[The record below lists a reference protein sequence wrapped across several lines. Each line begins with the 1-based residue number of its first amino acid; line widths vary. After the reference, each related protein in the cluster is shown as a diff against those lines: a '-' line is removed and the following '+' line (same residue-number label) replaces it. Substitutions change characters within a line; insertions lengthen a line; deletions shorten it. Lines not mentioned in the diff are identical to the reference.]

1 MKITNRL
8 ILLLLLS
15 LQTIQLFAQKVTAD
29 SMVYVERIE
38 YLKNSVLNGDKFS
51 DSADSF
57 INDGLELAKAAS
69 DTAALVDFYTL
80 KGDYEKE
87 QNRYD
92 ESLAAYEQ
100 VVDFISPFTQK
111 ELFARTRK
119 KMGNLFW
126 RFNKHNLALQSFLES
141 LRFYQQLGNALEVGK
156 TYNNLGTISRGGSVY
171 DSALYYYNKAL
182 TIFTEIDDQYWISST
197 QNLIG
202 NTYLQMGKPNA
213 ALKYYQQSLA
223 IRRTLGDSL
232 AVSGSLTNIAKAHL
246 KQRNDE
252 QALKA
257 ANEALEI
264 RRGHNDLDLVASS
277 LVDLGGIYKE
287 TGNYAKSIEFFQQ
300 ALIIRRQLGD
310 ELQIA
315 ASLLNVGSI
324 YRQLNLV
331 ETALEYYTDALELY
345 QKIGDEARVSTVLN
359 YIGGVYYKQGAYD
372 NALDYFL
379 SALGYREVSGDQRQV
394 ARISNNVAMIYKN
407 IGNYPKAL
415 DYYNEALSYYKKQGN
430 RKQYAATLNHIGN
443 LHVVWGNDSEAL
455 NFLKK
460 AYFERRE
467 IGDNYG
473 FAHSALDIGE
483 IYLTQEKLTA
493 ANAYFSKAL
502 EMAKSLHNFE
512 LNRDV
517 HFAVYRLETARR
529 KYRAALRHH
538 EKYTAW
544 KDSVFNYET
553 LQRIT
558 QVQMQNEPERR
569 NMQIEFE
576 RKKQQMEIDRLRKN
590 REEREAYFELKE
602 QNQLQTR
609 NLIIAVAAGLLLVVI
624 LLISRFIMKVR
635 TNKKLHRLNNELSN
649 LNTDLQQSQKSLR
662 QLNATKDKFFSIIA
676 HDLKNPFTALVSLAD
691 ILHEKFQVM
700 EEHRKS
706 EILNQI
712 HIAAK
717 NTFRL
722 LENLLEWSKAQQG
735 GVVYTPVEVDV
746 ATEINHAVDLYVNA
760 LHQKDIDVKI
770 DISQYLEVTTD
781 KHMLSF
787 VLRNL
792 IGNAVKFTPFSGKI
806 IIRMEKRKN
815 DLLVS
820 VKDTGVGMTRSV
832 MERLFDL
839 NVHYT
844 TEGTNKERGAGL
856 GLILCKDFVTKMGGD
871 IMVEST
877 PGEGSAFSFTLPYPA
892 KSRLK

>member
-1 MKITNRL
+1 MKINNS
-8 ILLLLLS
+8 LLLLLFLS
-15 LQTIQLFAQKVTAD
+15 FQAVLLSGQKVTTD

-38 YLKNSVLNGDKFS
+38 YLKKSVQTGDEFS
-51 DSADSF
+51 DSADSY
-57 INDGLELAKAAS
+57 INAGLDLAKAAS
-69 DTAALVDFYTL
+69 DTAALIDFYTL

-92 ESLAAYEQ
+92 ESLAAYEH
-100 VVDFISPFTQK
+100 VIDFISPFTQK

-141 LRFYQQLGNALEVGK
+141 LRFYQQMGNALEVGK
-156 TYNNLGTISRGGSVY
+156 TYNNLGTISRGVSVY

-182 TIFTEIDDQYWISST
+182 TIFIEIDDQPWVSST

-202 NTYLQMGKPNA
+202 NTYLQMGKPNS
-213 ALKYYQQSLA
+213 ALKNYRKSLA
-223 IRRTLGDSL
+223 IRRSLGDSL
-232 AVSGSLTNIAKAHL
+232 AVSGSLTNMAKAYL

-257 ANEALEI
+257 ANRALEI
-264 RRGHNDLDLVASS
+264 RQEHNELHLVASS

-287 TGNYAKSIEFFQQ
+287 IGNYAKSIEFFQQ

-310 ELQIA
+310 EIQIA

-324 YRQLNLV
+324 YRQLDLA
-331 ETALEYYTDALELY
+331 ETALTYYTDALELY
-345 QKIGDEARVSTVLN
+345 QKNGDEARVSTVLN
-359 YIGGVYYKQGAYD
+359 YIGGVYYKQGAFD

-379 SALGYREVSGDQRQV
+379 SALGYREVAGDRRQV
-394 ARISNNVAMIYKN
+394 ASISNNVAMIYKN

-415 DYYNEALSYYKKQGN
+415 DYYNEALAYYQSHGN

-443 LHVVWGNDSEAL
+443 LHAVWENDSEAL

-460 AYFERRE
+460 AYFQRRE
-467 IGDNYG
+467 ISDNYG

-483 IYLTQEKLTA
+483 IYLKQNKLAA
-493 ANAYFSKAL
+493 ANAYISKAL
-502 EMAKSLHNFE
+502 EIAKSLHNFE
-512 LNRDV
+512 LSRDV
-517 HFAVYRLETARR
+517 HFAMYRLETARR
-529 KYRAALRHH
+529 KYKAALQHH

-558 QVQMQNEPERR
+558 QVQMQNEAERR
-569 NMQIEFE
+569 NMQLEFE
-576 RKKQQMEIDRLRKN
+576 RKKQQMEIERLRKN

-602 QNQLQTR
+602 QNQMQTR
-609 NLIIAVAAGLLLVVI
+609 NLIIAIAVGLLLVVI
-624 LLISRFIMKVR
+624 LLINRFVMKVR
-635 TNKKLHRLNNELSN
+635 TNKKLHRLNNDLSN
-649 LNTDLQQSQKSLR
+649 LNTDLQKSQKALR

-676 HDLKNPFTALVSLAD
+676 HDLKNPFTALVSLTD

-722 LENLLEWSKAQQG
+722 LENLLEWSKSQQG
-735 GVVYTPVEVDV
+735 GVVYTPVDVDV

-760 LHQKDIDVKI
+760 LQQKDIDVKI

-781 KHMLSF
+781 RQMLSF

-792 IGNAVKFTPFSGKI
+792 IGNAVKFTPYSGKI
-806 IIRMEKRKN
+806 KIQMEKRKN
-815 DLLVS
+815 DVLVS
-820 VKDTGVGMTRSV
+820 VKDTGVGMTRNV
-832 MERLFDL
+832 IEHLFDL

-877 PGEGSAFSFTLPYPA
+877 PGEGSVFSFTLPYPV
-892 KSRLK
+892 KK